1 MSRVKRFLYHQ
12 TVMIRNP
19 PSATQAEGGFFS
31 SRTFLRRAA
40 ASGLTFPSAGAIF
53 RASLKLQSN
62 EYHIA
67 D

>member
-1 MSRVKRFLYHQ
+1 
-12 TVMIRNP
+12 MIRNP